1 MSKEEKIATFN
12 PSDVGVHNG
21 NLFGLPFDESESQ
34 IILFPVPWDVT
45 VSYGAG
51 TSLGPQAILDAS
63 PQLDFYD
70 TDLPDAWKIGFHM
83 PAVSESIEKRS
94 AQMRYA
100 SASYI
105 SFLEMGGDISESQED
120 AEILKKVN
128 IASEELNKEVEENI
142 TAILNAKKIPAL
154 VGGDHSTPLGFYR
167 ALAKKHS
174 EFGILQI
181 DAHADLRKAYEGFTY
196 SHASIFYNT
205 LQIEEVKK
213 LVQVGIRDI
222 CQEEVDFAASQGNRI
237 QTFYDAKLKEEN
249 YSGKTWDQQCDEIIA
264 ALPQKV
270 HISFDIDGL
279 DPKLCPNTGTPVP
292 GGFELQQVIHLFRKL
307 VASGKE
313 IISFDLCEVGTSEGD
328 WDANV
333 GARLLWKLCV
343 FTAKSQGLK
352 P

>member
-1 MSKEEKIATFN
+1 MSKEEKIADFN
-12 PSDVGVHNG
+12 PSNVGVHNG
-21 NLFGLPFDESESQ
+21 NLFGLPFDESESKI
-34 IILFPVPWDVT
+34 IILPVPWDVT

-83 PAVSESIEKRS
+83 QNVSESIERKS
-94 AQMRYA
+94 AQMRLI
-100 SASYI
+100 SAAYI
-105 SFLEMGGDISESQED
+105 SFLEMGGDITESEED
-120 AEILKKVN
+120 ANILKKVN
-128 IASEELNKEVEENI
+128 IASEELNKLVEEQI
-142 TAILNAKKIPAL
+142 TDILKRNKIPAL

-167 ALAKKHS
+167 ALANKHP

-196 SHASIFYNT
+196 SHASVFYNA
-205 LQIEEVKK
+205 LQIEQVKK

-222 CQEEVDFAASQGNRI
+222 CQEEVDFANSQGERVKI
-237 QTFYDAKLKEEN
+237 FYDAKLKEEN
-249 YSGKTWDQQCDEIIA
+249 YSGKNWNQQCDEIIN

-292 GGFELQQVIHLFRKL
+292 GGFELNQVIHLFRKL
-307 VASGKE
+307 AESGKE
-313 IISFDLCEVGTSEGD
+313 IISFDLCEVGTSHGD

-343 FTAKSQGLK
+343 FTAKSNGLK